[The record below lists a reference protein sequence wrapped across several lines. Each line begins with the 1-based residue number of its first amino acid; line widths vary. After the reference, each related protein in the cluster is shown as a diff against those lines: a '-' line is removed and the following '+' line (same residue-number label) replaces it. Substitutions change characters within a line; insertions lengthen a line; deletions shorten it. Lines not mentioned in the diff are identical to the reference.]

1 MMLPSASFITA
12 ESVFGSFVGCEVH
25 SMRRPY
31 VASVSK
37 YCDCRIPYEPAPKMT
52 LDSPFHSVLIPSTR
66 EMVTIALDMP
76 VYMAV
81 GEGLT
86 TCIRV

>member
-1 MMLPSASFITA
+1 
-12 ESVFGSFVGCEVH
+12 
-25 SMRRPY
+25 
-31 VASVSK
+31 
-37 YCDCRIPYEPAPKMT
+37 MT

-66 EMVTIALDMP
+66 EMVTMAFEIP
-76 VYMAV
+76 EYMAV

>member
-1 MMLPSASFITA
+1 MVLFRASFIAT
-12 ESVFGSFVGCEVH
+12 ERVFGSFIGREID

-31 VASVSK
+31 IASVSK
-37 YCDCRIPYEPAPKMT
+37 HCKCRVPYEPAPRMT

-66 EMVTIALDMP
+66 EMVTMAFDMP